1 MEVDVVDGRRQKI
14 LKKKIIYDFFINN
27 DEYQHVKER
36 IERAR
41 EQERLLELQDVAIRY
56 IKRRFPILVAQA
68 QPLIKQIQ
76 NPDELI
82 ELIQQLAVT
91 TTEDDARKLLHI

>member
-1 MEVDVVDGRRQKI
+1 V
-14 LKKKIIYDFFINN
+14 KKKIVYDFFINY

-56 IKRRFPILVAQA
+56 IKRRFPVLVAQA

-82 ELIQQLAVT
+82 ELIQQLAAA
-91 TTEDDARKLLHI
+91 TTEDEARKLLHI